1 MRVYLTMFLSSLFC
15 FIFFLR
21 RFLSRLLYVYLDTS
35 TDLTYTTHWQCS
47 HHLRMYFE

>member
-1 MRVYLTMFLSSLFC
+1 MGVYLTMFLSSLFC
-15 FIFFLR
+15 FIFFTT
-21 RFLSRLLYVYLDTS
+21 LSVMTLYVYLDTS